1 MLEVSVW
8 HGILMHLASARVLTR
23 ALGRNGLG
31 RVHVSRRSGR
41 GSGASVSWRVL
52 HETKNRFYFKKKKKK
67 AGCYFCPDRRTPS
80 PRRPKAFRRG
90 RQHVMKVLLLLAL
103 GAMLGHATDLGRP
116 LLPLRAKPASRKPR
130 LLNKAAVGQAVLC
143 TLAVQNACQMLSM
156 RYSRMP
162 GQPRY
167 LTSTAVVLAELVKM
181 VSSFAILVMQQGLG
195 RASRTVWTG
204 LVLNWKD
211 TLLVGVPALLYLVQ
225 NNLLYV
231 ATTHLDAA
239 TCQVAY
245 QLKLLT
251 TAFFTVLLL
260 KRQIP
265 RRRWLALGLLFIGV
279 VFVQLPSGGAATASQ
294 SPILGT
300 ASVAAACLLS
310 GLAGVWLEKIVK
322 GSAQVPIWL
331 RNMQVER
338 PKPALPS

>member
-1 MLEVSVW
+1 MKL
-8 HGILMHLASARVLTR
+8 VL
-23 ALGRNGLG
+23 
-31 RVHVSRRSGR
+31 V
-41 GSGASVSWRVL
+41 
-52 HETKNRFYFKKKKKK
+52 
-67 AGCYFCPDRRTPS
+67 
-80 PRRPKAFRRG
+80 
-90 RQHVMKVLLLLAL
+90 LAL
-103 GAMLGHATDLGRP
+103 GACAMLGHATDPGRP
-116 LLPLRAKPASRKPR
+116 LLPLRTKPASRKPR
-130 LLNKAAVGQAVLC
+130 LLNKSAVGQAVLC

-181 VSSFAILVMQQGLG
+181 VSSFAILAMQEGLG
-195 RASRTVWTG
+195 RAAWIVWTG

-265 RRRWLALGLLFIGV
+265 QRRWLALGLLFIGV
-279 VFVQLPSGGAATASQ
+279 VFVQLPSGGTSRASQ

-322 GSAQVPIWL
+322 STAQVPIWL
-331 RNMQVER
+331 RNLQVAPSAR
-338 PKPALPS
+338 RRSPRSQPVWRACDPRLDLQGTPPSPLSQLGSLPTLSS